1 MHEVLITPC
10 SSFVRLTDRPD
21 MTVAAD
27 WDVKQQII
35 KLFVGIQHVSYPPF
49 EPQHEITNNVVCAT
63 NKASD
68 QPAHTRSLIRV
79 FATRLNI
86 S

>member
-1 MHEVLITPC
+1 MHEVLITAC

-35 KLFVGIQHVSYPPF
+35 KLFVGIQHVSYLPF
-49 EPQHEITNNVVCAT
+49 EPLHEITNNVVCAT
-63 NKASD
+63 NTASD
-68 QPAHTRSLIRV
+68 RPAHTPCPTMKFSNR
-79 FATRLNI
+79 
-86 S
+86 